1 MMRKQLFVLSLML
14 MAVMAVS
21 AQKRFK
27 TYAVGF
33 YNQENLFDT
42 IHDEGKKDADFL
54 PDGKYHWDSNKY
66 NNKLKNMAQA
76 LSDMG
81 TTGLPDQGC
90 AVIGLAE
97 VENARVLNDLIRQPQ
112 LKARGYK
119 YVHIEGPDARG
130 IDCAML
136 YNPSLFTVESAHL
149 YPYVQHLAE
158 EPNFIT
164 RGFLAVN
171 GKLADEP
178 VTIIVCHLPSRFSKA
193 AYRIQGAEEV
203 KALKDSL
210 QKADKKR
217 KFFIMG
223 DMNDDPIDSSM
234 HVALQAKEEISMV
247 KKHDMYNPWYNI
259 LAKDNTGTLLYR
271 GKWNLF
277 DQIILSPNLL
287 PKGKKSDYKKLTYQR
302 NEIQRMPYLF
312 QTEGKYAGTL
322 KRTTAG
328 GKWLNG
334 YSDHLPVVVY
344 LQKKE

>member
-42 IHDEGKKDADFL
+42 IHDERKKDADFL
-54 PDGKYHWDSNKY
+54 PNGKYHWDSNKY

-90 AVIGLAE
+90 AIIGLAE
-97 VENARVLNDLIRQPQ
+97 VENSRVLNDLVNQPQ

-119 YVHIEGPDARG
+119 YVHIEGPDPRG

-136 YNPSLFTVESAHL
+136 YNPSLFTLESARL

-164 RGFLAVN
+164 RGFLTVN
-171 GKLADEP
+171 GTLADEP
-178 VTIIVCHLPSRFSKA
+178 VTIIVCHLPSRFSNS
-193 AYRIQGAEEV
+193 AYRVQGAEEV

-223 DMNDDPIDSSM
+223 DMNDDPTDSSM

-287 PKGKKSDYKKLTYQR
+287 PKGKKNDYKKLKYLR

-328 GKWLNG
+328 GRWLNG

-344 LQKKE
+344 LQKK